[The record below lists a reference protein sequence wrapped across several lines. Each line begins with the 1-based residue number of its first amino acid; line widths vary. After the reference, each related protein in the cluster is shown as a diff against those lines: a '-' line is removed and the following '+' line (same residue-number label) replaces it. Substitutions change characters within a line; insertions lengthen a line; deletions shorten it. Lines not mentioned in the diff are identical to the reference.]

1 MTKHIEGD
9 IPAFPR
15 NYNYTGHNGMW
26 LRDYFA
32 AQTLPFVLTELRRA
46 HLGIGDRTFPQN
58 VACHC
63 YRVAD
68 AMLAARQGD
77 AS

>member
-1 MTKHIEGD
+1 MTKQIEGD
-9 IPAFPR
+9 MPAFPR
-15 NYNYTGHNGMW
+15 NYNADGHNGMW

-32 AQTLPFVLTELRRA
+32 AQALPFILAELRRA
-46 HLGIGDRTFPQN
+46 HLGVGDNTFPQN
-58 VACHC
+58 VAAHC

-68 AMLAARQGD
+68 AMIDARQGD